1 MGDLES
7 THHCGKKAVLL
18 KAYGAAIDAFSSAV
32 QALRTDSSLR
42 EFQDHLSRS
51 ETAKLECE
59 VMRRALN
66 EHRMRHGC

>member
-32 QALRTDSSLR
+32 QALRTDSSLL
-42 EFQDHLSRS
+42 EFQDYLSRS

-59 VMRRALN
+59 ATRRALN
-66 EHRMRHGC
+66 KHRARHGC